1 MIAEQVWMIGYSHI
15 REFQQQSD
23 RHVWDTK
30 KIVPGISRQVQSVL
44 GSVLSPY
51 MFQIFLIIDTEVSFL
66 SG

>member
-1 MIAEQVWMIGYSHI
+1 MIGYSHI

-30 KIVPGISRQVQSVL
+30 KNRPWYFSSSTISPL
-44 GSVLSPY
+44 LCALSLY
-51 MFQIFLIIDTEVSFL
+51 VSNFLIIDTEVSFL

>member
-1 MIAEQVWMIGYSHI
+1 MIGYSHI

-51 MFQIFLIIDTEVSFL
+51 MFQIF
-66 SG
+66 

>member
-1 MIAEQVWMIGYSHI
+1 MSGTQ
-15 REFQQQSD
+15 
-23 RHVWDTK
+23 K

>member
-1 MIAEQVWMIGYSHI
+1 MIGYSHI
-15 REFQQQSD
+15 REFLQQSY

-44 GSVLSPY
+44 CSVLSPY